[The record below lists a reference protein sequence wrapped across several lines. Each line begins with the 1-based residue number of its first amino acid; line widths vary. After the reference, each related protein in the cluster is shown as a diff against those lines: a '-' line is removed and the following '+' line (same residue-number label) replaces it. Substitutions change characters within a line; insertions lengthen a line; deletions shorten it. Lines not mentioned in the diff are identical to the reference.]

1 MCFPVRSV
9 AASLL
14 ALVLAQP
21 LAGRLEAQAATPPA
35 TPPATSGAPTPK
47 LTVAELL
54 KLAEAQVAIAV
65 VLDSS
70 GAELAQVKNK
80 TLQAQTEM
88 QTRRRTLVAEALSKR
103 GLTVEEYERRRF
115 VVSSDSRMRFQLDS
129 IVAKL
134 TGQPLPGMLAAA
146 PPIAPTLNVPT
157 TLIGIAMSYVAGAY
171 LDTPDKSGL
180 IAMATT
186 EAKVA
191 AQHAGFMQR
200 ALENLQTM
208 QMHAGHVLHAIDP
221 NTMPEA
227 KAPGKGYGVK
237 RALDNVVAYTDFA
250 AKNVGASTNV
260 KTHSNHIITA
270 ARSTSQRADQVI
282 ALARKIQGAK
292 TAADAAALVGQ
303 LQSLCDQLVAGNDAN
318 HDGRITWGDGEGG
331 LQQAQEHVTLLLK
344 GETTPKP

>member
-1 MCFPVRSV
+1 MFSPARSV

-14 ALVLAQP
+14 ALALMQP
-21 LAGRLEAQAATPPA
+21 LENRLAAQATTPPA
-35 TPPATSGAPTPK
+35 PSTAPAAK

-54 KLAEAQVAIAV
+54 KLAEAQVAIAI

-157 TLIGIAMSYVAGAY
+157 TLVGIAMSYVSNAY

-186 EAKVA
+186 ESKVA

-200 ALENLQTM
+200 ALDNLQTL
-208 QMHAGHVLHAIDP
+208 QMHAGHILHAIDP
-221 NTMPEA
+221 TTMPEA

-250 AKNVGASTNV
+250 AKNVGASANV

-282 ALARKIQGAK
+282 ALARKIQSAK
-292 TAADAAALVGQ
+292 SAADAAALVGQ

-331 LQQAQEHVTLLLK
+331 LQQAQEHVALLLR
-344 GETTPKP
+344 GETAAKP